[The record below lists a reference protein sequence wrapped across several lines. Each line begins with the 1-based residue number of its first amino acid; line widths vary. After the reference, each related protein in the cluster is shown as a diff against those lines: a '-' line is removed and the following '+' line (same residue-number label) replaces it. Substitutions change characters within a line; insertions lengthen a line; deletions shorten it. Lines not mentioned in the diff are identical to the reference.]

1 MLEVI
6 GLVFTRKSSGSVED
20 FSVGFCS
27 SSASA
32 SGDSGASTLK
42 AVAVGVSIV
51 VSVATTQP

>member
-1 MLEVI
+1 MI